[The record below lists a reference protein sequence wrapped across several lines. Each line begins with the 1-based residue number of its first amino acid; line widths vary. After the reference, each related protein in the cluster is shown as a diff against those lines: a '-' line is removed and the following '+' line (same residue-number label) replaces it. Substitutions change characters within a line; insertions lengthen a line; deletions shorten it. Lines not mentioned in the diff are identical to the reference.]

1 LGGPRLMEK
10 NEKNLIAQYIDQD
23 DELRK
28 YVEEHRRFKE
38 ILEDMNKKVYLT
50 PEEEIEKK
58 TLQKKKL
65 IGKEKI
71 YEILSK
77 YRDSSKG

>member
-1 LGGPRLMEK
+1 MEK
-10 NEKNLIAQYIDQD
+10 NEKELIAQYIDQD
-23 DELRK
+23 EELRK
-28 YVEEHRRFKE
+28 YVEQHAKYEE
-38 ILEDMNKKVYLT
+38 ILEGLNSKVYLT
-50 PEEEIEKK
+50 PDEEVEKK

-77 YRDSSKG
+77 YKDL

>member
-1 LGGPRLMEK
+1 MEK
-10 NEKNLIAQYIDQD
+10 NEKDLIAQYIDQD
-23 DELRK
+23 EELRK
-28 YVEEHRRFKE
+28 YVEQHAKYEE
-38 ILEDMNKKVYLT
+38 ILEGLNSKVYLT
-50 PEEEIEKK
+50 PDEEVEKK

-77 YRDSSKG
+77 YKES

>member
-1 LGGPRLMEK
+1 MEK
-10 NEKNLIAQYIDQD
+10 NEKDLIAQYIDQD
-23 DELRK
+23 EELKK
-28 YVEEHRRFKE
+28 YVEQHAKFEG
-38 ILEDMNKKVYLT
+38 ILEDLNSKVYLT
-50 PEEEIEKK
+50 PDEEVEKK

-77 YRDSSKG
+77 YKES

>member
-1 LGGPRLMEK
+1 MEK